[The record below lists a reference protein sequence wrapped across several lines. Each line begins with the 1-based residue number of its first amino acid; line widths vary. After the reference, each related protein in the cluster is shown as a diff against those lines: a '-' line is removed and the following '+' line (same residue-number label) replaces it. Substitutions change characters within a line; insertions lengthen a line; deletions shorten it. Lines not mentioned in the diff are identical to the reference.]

1 MPEHFGPTAQAIEAL
16 GIFTLLD
23 CRGTAACYLGTEDS
37 MFSVIIPTADS
48 ERALVPTLAALVP
61 GATAGIIRE
70 VIVTDAQSRD
80 QTEEVAD
87 IAGCRFVSAA
97 RPLGVRLNEAAKTAR
112 GDWLMFLRPGSVPG
126 PTWIEETIALVDAS
140 GRRDRPNAAIFAA
153 ETTSVLDIFAR
164 AFRRPISPRQGLIV
178 TNAFYLELGGH
189 PDTASPEAAFLK
201 RLGRRRIATLR
212 TPITLTDI

>member
-1 MPEHFGPTAQAIEAL
+1 
-16 GIFTLLD
+16 
-23 CRGTAACYLGTEDS
+23 

-87 IAGCRFVSAA
+87 IAGCRFVLSAE
-97 RPLGVRLNEAAKTAR
+97 PLGVRLNATARAAR

-126 PTWIEETIALVDAS
+126 PTWIDETIAFADEIS
-140 GRRDRPNAAIFAA
+140 RRDRPNAAIFQP
-153 ETTSVLDIFAR
+153 ETTTVLDIFAR
-164 AFRRPISPRQGLIV
+164 ALRRPVSPRQGLIIAK
-178 TNAFYLELGGH
+178 AFYLELGGH
-189 PDTASPEAAFLK
+189 PDTASPEAAFLR
-201 RLGRRRIATLR
+201 RLGRRRIVTLR
-212 TPITLTDI
+212 TPVARADI

>member
-1 MPEHFGPTAQAIEAL
+1 MAPRATFGAE
-16 GIFTLLD
+16 G
-23 CRGTAACYLGTEDS
+23 S

-87 IAGCRFVSAA
+87 IAGCRFVSSSK
-97 RPLGVRLNEAAKTAR
+97 PLGVRLTEAAKTAR
-112 GDWLMFLRPGSVPG
+112 GDWLMFLRPGCVPG
-126 PTWIEETIALVDAS
+126 PTWIDETIAFVDEIA
-140 GRRDRPNAAIFAA
+140 RRNGPNTAIFAPEA
-153 ETTSVLDIFAR
+153 TTVLAILAR
-164 AFRRPISPRQGLIV
+164 ALRRPVSPQQGLIIAK
-178 TNAFYLELGGH
+178 AFYLELGGH
-189 PDTASPEAAFLK
+189 SDTASPEASFLK

-212 TPITLTDI
+212 TQVTLTDI